1 MSKTTKQQGLL
12 LFILGIIFLSLTL
25 RSPLTAVGPVTEFI
39 QNGLSMSTTLIG
51 FLTTIPLL
59 AFAVVSPFAPKVAK
73 RIGTEATLL
82 WSIVLLVGGIALR
95 SGGSVT
101 LLILGT
107 AIIGVAIAFG
117 NVLLPSIIKD
127 RFPLHVGLLTAVF
140 SVVMNLSAA
149 LGAGIAYPV
158 ASETSFGW
166 QGALGI
172 WLFLG
177 LVAIVVWLPQLKHRP
192 TAPLDATAE
201 VVDNPSILK
210 SSVTWSVTLMM
221 ALQSLIFYTTA
232 AWLPAMLIEK
242 GMNPDS
248 AGYMLSFM
256 QFAQLPMTFIAP
268 ILAAKMANQRP
279 LVWFF
284 SILYIIGFT
293 GLLLDPNGTLTILW
307 MILIGFA
314 GGTSFALTMMMF
326 SLRTKTAM
334 DAAELSGVAQ
344 SIGYLLAAAG
354 PVLFAFVN
362 ETTGSWY
369 VPTILF
375 IVTCILLLIV
385 ALHAAGNRFVRE

>member
-1 MSKTTKQQGLL
+1 MTKTKQQGLL

-39 QNGLSMSTTLIG
+39 QNGLNMSTTLVG
-51 FLTTIPLL
+51 LLTTIPLL
-59 AFAVVSPFAPKVAK
+59 AFAVVSPFAPKVA
-73 RIGTEATLL
+73 RRLGTEATLL
-82 WSIVLLVGGIALR
+82 WSIVLLVAGIAMR
-95 SGGSVT
+95 SGGSVP

-158 ASETSFGW
+158 AETSFGW
-166 QGALGI
+166 QGSLGI
-172 WLFLG
+172 WAFLG
-177 LVAIVVWLPQLKHRP
+177 VLAVVIWLPQLKHRK
-192 TAPLDATAE
+192 TAPVDAAAE
-201 VVDNPSILK
+201 VVENPSILK
-210 SSVTWSVTLMM
+210 SPVTWSVTLMM

-268 ILAAKMANQRP
+268 ILAAKMVNQRP

-284 SILYIIGFT
+284 SSLYIVGFT

-375 IVTCILLLIV
+375 IVTCVLLLIV
-385 ALHAAGNRFVRE
+385 ALHAAGNRYVRE

>member
-1 MSKTTKQQGLL
+1 MSKTKQQGLL
-12 LFILGIIFLSLTL
+12 LFIVGIIFLSLTL

-39 QNGLSMSTTLIG
+39 QNGLMMSTTLVG

-59 AFAVVSPFAPKVAK
+59 AFAVISPFAPKVA
-73 RIGTEATLL
+73 RRLGTEATLL
-82 WSIVLLVGGIALR
+82 WSIVLLVAGIALR

-158 ASETSFGW
+158 AAETAWGW

-172 WLFLG
+172 WLVLG
-177 LVAIVVWLPQLKHRP
+177 LLAIIIWLPQLKHRP
-192 TAPLDATAE
+192 TTPIDAAAE

-242 GMNPDS
+242 GMSPDS

-268 ILAAKMANQRP
+268 ILAAKMVNQKP

-284 SILYIIGFT
+284 SILYIVGFT
-293 GLLLDPNGTLTILW
+293 GLLLDPQGALTILW

-326 SLRTKTAM
+326 TLRTKTAM
-334 DAAELSGVAQ
+334 EAAELSGVAQ

-375 IVTCILLLIV
+375 IVTCILLMVV
-385 ALHAAGNRFVRE
+385 ALHAAGNRYVRN

>member
-1 MSKTTKQQGLL
+1 MTKPTKQQGLV

-39 QNGLSMSTTLIG
+39 QNGLMMSTTLIG
-51 FLTTIPLL
+51 LLTTIPLL

-73 RIGTEATLL
+73 QIGTEATLL

-95 SGGSVT
+95 SGGSIT
-101 LLILGT
+101 LLIFGT

-158 ASETSFGW
+158 AAETSFGW
-166 QGALGI
+166 QGSLGVWAI
-172 WLFLG
+172 LG
-177 LVAIVVWLPQLKHRP
+177 VLAIVIWLPQLKHRKTEP
-192 TAPLDATAE
+192 IDATSE
-201 VVDNPSILK
+201 IVDNPSILK
-210 SSVTWSVTLMM
+210 SPVTWSVTLMM

-242 GMNPDS
+242 GMSPDS

-268 ILAAKMANQRP
+268 ILAAKMVNQRP

-284 SILYIIGFT
+284 SVLYIIGFT
-293 GLLLDPNGTLTILW
+293 GLLLDPNGAMTILW

-326 SLRTKTAM
+326 TLRTKTAM
-334 DAAELSGVAQ
+334 DAAELSGIAQ

-375 IVTCILLLIV
+375 IVTCVLLLV
-385 ALHAAGNRFVRE
+385 AALHAAGNRYVRN

>member
-1 MSKTTKQQGLL
+1 MTKTKQHGLL

-39 QNGLSMSTTLIG
+39 QNGLNMSTTLVG
-51 FLTTIPLL
+51 LLTTIPLL
-59 AFAVVSPFAPKVAK
+59 AFAVVSPFAPKVA
-73 RIGTEATLL
+73 RRLGTEATLL
-82 WSIVLLVGGIALR
+82 WSIVLLIAGIAMR
-95 SGGSVT
+95 SGGSVP

-158 ASETSFGW
+158 AETSFGW
-166 QGALGI
+166 QGSLGI
-172 WLFLG
+172 WAILG
-177 LVAIVVWLPQLKHRP
+177 ILAVVIWLPQLKHRKS
-192 TAPLDATAE
+192 APVDAASE
-201 VVDNPSILK
+201 VVENPSILK
-210 SSVTWSVTLMM
+210 SPVTWSVTLMM

-268 ILAAKMANQRP
+268 ILASKMVNQRP

-284 SILYIIGFT
+284 SVLYIVGFT
-293 GLLLDPNGTLTILW
+293 GLLLDPNGALTILW

-369 VPTILF
+369 VPNILF
-375 IVTCILLLIV
+375 IITCILLLVV
-385 ALHAAGNRFVRE
+385 ALQAAGNRYVRE

>member
-95 SGGSVT
+95 SGGSIT

-293 GLLLDPNGTLTILW
+293 GLLLDPNGALTILW

-369 VPTILF
+369 VPMILF

>member
-1 MSKTTKQQGLL
+1 MTKPTKQQGLV

-39 QNGLSMSTTLIG
+39 QNGLMMSTTLIG
-51 FLTTIPLL
+51 LLTTIPLL

-73 RIGTEATLL
+73 QIGTEATLL

-95 SGGSVT
+95 SGGSIT
-101 LLILGT
+101 LLIFGT

-158 ASETSFGW
+158 AAETSFGW
-166 QGALGI
+166 QGSLGVWAI
-172 WLFLG
+172 LG
-177 LVAIVVWLPQLKHRP
+177 VLAIVIWLPQLKHRKTEP
-192 TAPLDATAE
+192 IDATSE
-201 VVDNPSILK
+201 IVDNPSILK
-210 SSVTWSVTLMM
+210 SPVTWSVTLMM

-242 GMNPDS
+242 GMSPDS

-268 ILAAKMANQRP
+268 ILAAKMVNQRP

-284 SILYIIGFT
+284 SVLYIIGFT
-293 GLLLDPNGTLTILW
+293 GLLLDPNGALTILW

-326 SLRTKTAM
+326 TLRTKTAM
-334 DAAELSGVAQ
+334 DAAELSGIAQ

-375 IVTCILLLIV
+375 IVTCVLLLV
-385 ALHAAGNRFVRE
+385 AALHAAGNRYVRN

>member
-95 SGGSVT
+95 SGGSIT

-293 GLLLDPNGTLTILW
+293 GLLLDPNGALTILW

>member
-1 MSKTTKQQGLL
+1 MTKTKQQGLL

-39 QNGLSMSTTLIG
+39 QNGLTMSTTLVG
-51 FLTTIPLL
+51 LLTTIPLL

-73 RIGTEATLL
+73 RLGTEATLL
-82 WSIVLLVGGIALR
+82 WSIVLLVAGIAMR
-95 SGGSVT
+95 SGGSVA

-107 AIIGVAIAFG
+107 AIIGIAIAFG

-149 LGAGIAYPV
+149 LGAGLAYPV
-158 ASETSFGW
+158 AETSFGW
-166 QGALGI
+166 QGSLGI
-172 WLFLG
+172 WAFLG
-177 LVAIVVWLPQLKHRP
+177 LLAVVIWLPQLKHRKTEP
-192 TAPLDATAE
+192 VDAAAE
-201 VVDNPSILK
+201 VVENPSILK
-210 SSVTWSVTLMM
+210 SPVTWSVTLMM

-242 GMNPDS
+242 GMSPDS

-268 ILAAKMANQRP
+268 ILAAKMVNQRP

-284 SILYIIGFT
+284 SVLYIIGFT

-362 ETTGSWY
+362 ESTGSWY

-375 IVTCILLLIV
+375 IVTCSLLLV
-385 ALHAAGNRFVRE
+385 VSLHAAGNRYVRE

>member
-1 MSKTTKQQGLL
+1 MTKTKQHGLL

-39 QNGLSMSTTLIG
+39 QNGLNMSTTLVG
-51 FLTTIPLL
+51 LLTTIPLL
-59 AFAVVSPFAPKVAK
+59 AFAVVSPFAPKVA
-73 RIGTEATLL
+73 RRLGTEATLL
-82 WSIVLLVGGIALR
+82 WSIVLLVAGIAMR
-95 SGGSVT
+95 SGGSVP

-158 ASETSFGW
+158 AETSFGW
-166 QGALGI
+166 QGSLGI
-172 WLFLG
+172 WAFLG
-177 LVAIVVWLPQLKHRP
+177 ILAVVIWLPQLKHRKSEP
-192 TAPLDATAE
+192 VDAAAE
-201 VVDNPSILK
+201 VVENPSILK
-210 SSVTWSVTLMM
+210 SPVTWSVTLMM

-268 ILAAKMANQRP
+268 ILASKMVNQRP

-284 SILYIIGFT
+284 SVLYIVGFT
-293 GLLLDPNGTLTILW
+293 GLLLDPNGALTILW

-375 IVTCILLLIV
+375 IITCILLLVV
-385 ALHAAGNRFVRE
+385 ALHAAGNRYVRE

>member
-1 MSKTTKQQGLL
+1 MTKTKQQGLL

-39 QNGLSMSTTLIG
+39 QNGLNMSTTLVG
-51 FLTTIPLL
+51 LLTTIPLL
-59 AFAVVSPFAPKVAK
+59 AFAVVSPFAPKVA
-73 RIGTEATLL
+73 RRLGTEATLL
-82 WSIVLLVGGIALR
+82 WSIVLLIAGIAMR
-95 SGGSVT
+95 SGGSIP
-101 LLILGT
+101 LLIIGT

-158 ASETSFGW
+158 AETSFGW
-166 QGALGI
+166 QGSLGI
-172 WLFLG
+172 WAFLG
-177 LVAIVVWLPQLKHRP
+177 VLAVVIWLPQLKHRK
-192 TAPLDATAE
+192 TAPVDATAE
-201 VVDNPSILK
+201 VVENPSILK
-210 SSVTWSVTLMM
+210 SPVTWSVTLMM

-268 ILAAKMANQRP
+268 ILASKMVNQRP

-284 SILYIIGFT
+284 SSLYIAGFT

-375 IVTCILLLIV
+375 IVTCALLLIV
-385 ALHAAGNRFVRE
+385 ALHAAGNRYVRE

>member
-1 MSKTTKQQGLL
+1 MTRPTKQQGLV

-39 QNGLSMSTTLIG
+39 QNGLMMSTTLIG
-51 FLTTIPLL
+51 LLTTIPLL

-73 RIGTEATLL
+73 QIGTEATLL

-95 SGGSVT
+95 SGGSIT
-101 LLILGT
+101 LLIFGT

-158 ASETSFGW
+158 AAETSFGW
-166 QGALGI
+166 QGSLGVWAI
-172 WLFLG
+172 LG
-177 LVAIVVWLPQLKHRP
+177 VLAIVIWLPQLKHRKTEP
-192 TAPLDATAE
+192 IDATSE
-201 VVDNPSILK
+201 IVDNPSILK
-210 SSVTWSVTLMM
+210 SPVTWSVTLMM

-242 GMNPDS
+242 GMSPDS

-268 ILAAKMANQRP
+268 ILAAKMVNQRP

-284 SILYIIGFT
+284 SVLYIIGFT
-293 GLLLDPNGTLTILW
+293 GLLLDPNGAMTILW

-326 SLRTKTAM
+326 TLRTKTAM
-334 DAAELSGVAQ
+334 DAAELSGIAQ

-375 IVTCILLLIV
+375 IVTCVLLLV
-385 ALHAAGNRFVRE
+385 AALHAAGNRYVRN

>member
-1 MSKTTKQQGLL
+1 MTKPTKQQGLV

-39 QNGLSMSTTLIG
+39 QNGLMMSTTLIG
-51 FLTTIPLL
+51 LLTTIPLL

-73 RIGTEATLL
+73 QIGTEATLL

-95 SGGSVT
+95 SGGSIT
-101 LLILGT
+101 LLIFGT

-158 ASETSFGW
+158 AAETSFGW
-166 QGALGI
+166 QGSLGVWAI
-172 WLFLG
+172 LG
-177 LVAIVVWLPQLKHRP
+177 LLAIVIWLPQLKHRKTEP
-192 TAPLDATAE
+192 IDATSE
-201 VVDNPSILK
+201 IVDNPSILK
-210 SSVTWSVTLMM
+210 SPVTWSVTLMM

-242 GMNPDS
+242 GMSPDS

-268 ILAAKMANQRP
+268 ILAAKMVNQRP

-284 SILYIIGFT
+284 SVLYIIGFT
-293 GLLLDPNGTLTILW
+293 GLLLDPNGAMTILW

-326 SLRTKTAM
+326 TLRTKTAM
-334 DAAELSGVAQ
+334 DAAELSGIAQ

-375 IVTCILLLIV
+375 IVTCVLLLV
-385 ALHAAGNRFVRE
+385 AALHAAGNRYVRN

>member
-1 MSKTTKQQGLL
+1 MTKTKQHGLL

-39 QNGLSMSTTLIG
+39 QNGLNMSTTLVG
-51 FLTTIPLL
+51 LLTTIPLL
-59 AFAVVSPFAPKVAK
+59 AFAVVSPFAPKVA
-73 RIGTEATLL
+73 RRLGTEATLL
-82 WSIVLLVGGIALR
+82 WSIVLLVAGIAMR
-95 SGGSVT
+95 SGGSVP

-158 ASETSFGW
+158 AETSFGW
-166 QGALGI
+166 QGSLGI
-172 WLFLG
+172 WAFLG
-177 LVAIVVWLPQLKHRP
+177 ILAVVIWLPQLKHRKSEP
-192 TAPLDATAE
+192 VDAAAE
-201 VVDNPSILK
+201 VVENPSILK
-210 SSVTWSVTLMM
+210 SPVTWSVTLMM

-268 ILAAKMANQRP
+268 ILASKMVNQRP

-284 SILYIIGFT
+284 SVLYIVGFT
-293 GLLLDPNGTLTILW
+293 GLLIDPNGAMTILW

-375 IVTCILLLIV
+375 IITCILLLVV
-385 ALHAAGNRFVRE
+385 ALHAAGNRYVRE

>member
-1 MSKTTKQQGLL
+1 MTKSTKQQGLL

-39 QNGLSMSTTLIG
+39 QNGLSMSTTLVG
-51 FLTTIPLL
+51 LLTTIPLL

-73 RIGTEATLL
+73 QIGTEATLL
-82 WSIVLLVGGIALR
+82 WSIVLLIAGIALR

-101 LLILGT
+101 LLIFGT

-158 ASETSFGW
+158 AADTSFGW
-166 QGALGI
+166 QGALGV
-172 WLFLG
+172 WALLG
-177 LVAIVVWLPQLKHRP
+177 IVAVVVWLPQLKHRKSKP
-192 TAPLDATAE
+192 VDAAAE
-201 VVDNPSILK
+201 VVENPSILK
-210 SSVTWSVTLMM
+210 SSVTWAVTLMM

-268 ILAAKMANQRP
+268 ILASKMANQRP

-284 SILYIIGFT
+284 SILYIVGFT

-375 IVTCILLLIV
+375 IVTCVLLLVV

>member
-1 MSKTTKQQGLL
+1 MTKTKQHGLL

-39 QNGLSMSTTLIG
+39 QNGLNMSTTLVG
-51 FLTTIPLL
+51 LLTTIPLL
-59 AFAVVSPFAPKVAK
+59 AFAVVSPFAPKVA
-73 RIGTEATLL
+73 RRLGTEATLL
-82 WSIVLLVGGIALR
+82 WSIILLVAGIAMR
-95 SGGSVT
+95 SGGSVP

-158 ASETSFGW
+158 AETSFGW
-166 QGALGI
+166 QGSLGL
-172 WLFLG
+172 WAFLG
-177 LVAIVVWLPQLKHRP
+177 VLAVVIWLPQLKYRKTEP
-192 TAPLDATAE
+192 VDAAAE
-201 VVDNPSILK
+201 VVENPSILK
-210 SSVTWSVTLMM
+210 SPVTWSVTLMM

-268 ILAAKMANQRP
+268 ILAAKMVNQRP

-284 SILYIIGFT
+284 SVLYIVGFT
-293 GLLLDPNGTLTILW
+293 GLLFDPNGALTILW

-344 SIGYLLAAAG
+344 SIGYLLAAVG
-354 PVLFAFVN
+354 PVLFAVVK

-369 VPTILF
+369 MSTILF
-375 IVTCILLLIV
+375 IVTCILLLVV

>member
-1 MSKTTKQQGLL
+1 MTKTKQQGLL

-39 QNGLSMSTTLIG
+39 QNGLNMSTTLVG
-51 FLTTIPLL
+51 LLTTIPLL
-59 AFAVVSPFAPKVAK
+59 AFAVVSPFAPKVA
-73 RIGTEATLL
+73 RRLGTEATLL
-82 WSIVLLVGGIALR
+82 WSIVLLIAGIAMR
-95 SGGSVT
+95 SGGSVP

-158 ASETSFGW
+158 AETSFGW
-166 QGALGI
+166 QGSLGI
-172 WLFLG
+172 WAFLG
-177 LVAIVVWLPQLKHRP
+177 VLAVVIWFPQLKHRK
-192 TAPLDATAE
+192 TAPVDAAAE
-201 VVDNPSILK
+201 VVENPLILK
-210 SSVTWSVTLMM
+210 SPVTWSVTLMM

-268 ILAAKMANQRP
+268 ILAAKMVNQRP

-284 SILYIIGFT
+284 SSLYIVGFT

-375 IVTCILLLIV
+375 IVTCVLLLIV
-385 ALHAAGNRFVRE
+385 ALHAAGNRYVRE

>member
-1 MSKTTKQQGLL
+1 MTKTKQQGLL

-25 RSPLTAVGPVTEFI
+25 RSSLTAVGPVTEFI
-39 QNGLSMSTTLIG
+39 QNGLNMSTTLVG
-51 FLTTIPLL
+51 LLTTIPLL
-59 AFAVVSPFAPKVAK
+59 AFAVVSPFAPKVA
-73 RIGTEATLL
+73 RRLGTEATLL
-82 WSIVLLVGGIALR
+82 WSIVLLVAGIAMR
-95 SGGSVT
+95 SGGSIP
-101 LLILGT
+101 LLIIGT

-158 ASETSFGW
+158 AETSFGW
-166 QGALGI
+166 QGSLGI
-172 WLFLG
+172 WAFLG
-177 LVAIVVWLPQLKHRP
+177 VLAVVIWLPQLKHRK
-192 TAPLDATAE
+192 TAPVDATAE
-201 VVDNPSILK
+201 VVENPSILK
-210 SSVTWSVTLMM
+210 SPVTWSVTLMM

-268 ILAAKMANQRP
+268 ILAAKMVNQRP

-284 SILYIIGFT
+284 SSLYIVGFT

-375 IVTCILLLIV
+375 IVTCVLLLIV
-385 ALHAAGNRFVRE
+385 ALHAAGNRYVRE

>member
-1 MSKTTKQQGLL
+1 MTKTKQQGLL

-39 QNGLSMSTTLIG
+39 QNGLNMSTTLVG
-51 FLTTIPLL
+51 LMTTIPLL
-59 AFAVVSPFAPKVAK
+59 AFAVVSPFAPKVA
-73 RIGTEATLL
+73 RRLGTEATLL
-82 WSIVLLVGGIALR
+82 WSIILLVAGIAMR
-95 SGGSVT
+95 SGGSVP

-140 SVVMNLSAA
+140 SVIMNLSAA

-158 ASETSFGW
+158 AETSFGW
-166 QGALGI
+166 QGSLGL
-172 WLFLG
+172 WAFLG
-177 LVAIVVWLPQLKHRP
+177 VLAVVIWLPQLKYRKTEP
-192 TAPLDATAE
+192 VDAAAE
-201 VVDNPSILK
+201 VVENPSILK
-210 SSVTWSVTLMM
+210 SPVTWSVTLMM

-268 ILAAKMANQRP
+268 ILAAKMVNQRP

-284 SILYIIGFT
+284 SVLYIVGFT
-293 GLLLDPNGTLTILW
+293 GLLLDPNGALTILW

-344 SIGYLLAAAG
+344 SIGYLLAAVG
-354 PVLFAFVN
+354 PVLFAVVK

-369 VPTILF
+369 MSTILF
-375 IVTCILLLIV
+375 IVTCILLLVV

>member
-1 MSKTTKQQGLL
+1 MTKPTKQQGLL

-39 QNGLSMSTTLIG
+39 QNNLMMSTTLVG
-51 FLTTIPLL
+51 LLTTIPLL
-59 AFAVVSPFAPKVAK
+59 AFAVVSPFAPKVA
-73 RIGTEATLL
+73 RQIGTEATLL
-82 WSIVLLVGGIALR
+82 WSIVLLIAGIALR
-95 SGGSVT
+95 SGGSIT
-101 LLILGT
+101 LLIFGT

-158 ASETSFGW
+158 AAETSFGW

-172 WLFLG
+172 WAFLG
-177 LVAIVVWLPQLKHRP
+177 VLAVVIWLPQLKHRKTEP
-192 TAPLDATAE
+192 VDAAAE
-201 VVDNPSILK
+201 IVDNPSILK
-210 SSVTWSVTLMM
+210 SPVTWSVTLMM

-268 ILAAKMANQRP
+268 ILASKMVNQRP

-293 GLLLDPNGTLTILW
+293 GLLLDSQGALIVLW

-326 SLRTKTAM
+326 TLRTKTGM
-334 DAAELSGVAQ
+334 EAAELSGVAQ

-362 ETTGSWY
+362 ESTGSWY

-375 IVTCILLLIV
+375 IITCVLLLIV
-385 ALHAAGNRFVRE
+385 ALHAAGNRFVRN